1 MGYYVDIEQTARRYV
16 DILTDAGFK
25 AVFGDQR
32 NKDVLIDLLNII
44 LPYDRKV
51 KDISYMTTEL
61 PQFSPSRKNVRLDLR
76 CMGEDGTVFI
86 VEMQCYRQSNF
97 FKRCVLYAAKAY
109 DSGSVSGDRQKYDL
123 PPVYFIGLLA
133 GDMQEF
139 QARQDDEADKGPVLE
154 YTFREKIS
162 HAVPDETIMIIF
174 VEINRFRKE
183 LNECATLFDKW
194 CYSLKHMGTLN
205 SLPEELRIQAFERL
219 FAACEIAKLSPEV
232 KLAYEKDMITER
244 DYYNIIETAR
254 EEGLAAGIEE
264 GMKQGM
270 KQGKKEGMK
279 EGMKEGLEK
288 GVKEGLAAGMKEG
301 METGRR
307 EAIVDM
313 AKKMK
318 MQGLEIEVICETTGL
333 AKEEIA
339 SL

>member
-1 MGYYVDIEQTARRYV
+1 M
-16 DILTDAGFK
+16 
-25 AVFGDQR
+25 
-32 NKDVLIDLLNII
+32 
-44 LPYDRKV
+44 
-51 KDISYMTTEL
+51 
-61 PQFSPSRKNVRLDLR
+61 
-76 CMGEDGTVFI
+76 
-86 VEMQCYRQSNF
+86 
-97 FKRCVLYAAKAY
+97 
-109 DSGSVSGDRQKYDL
+109 

-139 QARQDDEADKGPVLE
+139 QDRQEDDKADKGPVLE

-254 EEGLAAGIEE
+254 EEGLAAG
-264 GMKQGM
+264 
-270 KQGKKEGMK
+270 
-279 EGMKEGLEK
+279 
-288 GVKEGLAAGMKEG
+288 MKEG

>member
-1 MGYYVDIEQTARRYV
+1 
-16 DILTDAGFK
+16 
-25 AVFGDQR
+25 
-32 NKDVLIDLLNII
+32 
-44 LPYDRKV
+44 
-51 KDISYMTTEL
+51 
-61 PQFSPSRKNVRLDLR
+61 
-76 CMGEDGTVFI
+76 
-86 VEMQCYRQSNF
+86 
-97 FKRCVLYAAKAY
+97 
-109 DSGSVSGDRQKYDL
+109 
-123 PPVYFIGLLA
+123 
-133 GDMQEF
+133 
-139 QARQDDEADKGPVLE
+139 
-154 YTFREKIS
+154 
-162 HAVPDETIMIIF
+162 MIIF

-254 EEGLAAGIEE
+254 EEGLAAG
-264 GMKQGM
+264 
-270 KQGKKEGMK
+270 
-279 EGMKEGLEK
+279 MKEGL
-288 GVKEGLAAGMKEG
+288 
-301 METGRR
+301 ETGRR

>member
-86 VEMQCYRQSNF
+86 VEVQCYRQSNF

-133 GDMQEF
+133 GTCRNF
-139 QARQDDEADKGPVLE
+139 RAD
-154 YTFREKIS
+154 R
-162 HAVPDETIMIIF
+162 M
-174 VEINRFRKE
+174 
-183 LNECATLFDKW
+183 
-194 CYSLKHMGTLN
+194 
-205 SLPEELRIQAFERL
+205 
-219 FAACEIAKLSPEV
+219 
-232 KLAYEKDMITER
+232 
-244 DYYNIIETAR
+244 
-254 EEGLAAGIEE
+254 
-264 GMKQGM
+264 MKQTRALCWNIHSGKKSHMQFRM
-270 KQGKKEGMK
+270 KQ
-279 EGMKEGLEK
+279 
-288 GVKEGLAAGMKEG
+288 
-301 METGRR
+301 
-307 EAIVDM
+307 
-313 AKKMK
+313 
-318 MQGLEIEVICETTGL
+318 
-333 AKEEIA
+333 
-339 SL
+339 

>member
-1 MGYYVDIEQTARRYV
+1 
-16 DILTDAGFK
+16 
-25 AVFGDQR
+25 
-32 NKDVLIDLLNII
+32 
-44 LPYDRKV
+44 
-51 KDISYMTTEL
+51 
-61 PQFSPSRKNVRLDLR
+61 
-76 CMGEDGTVFI
+76 
-86 VEMQCYRQSNF
+86 
-97 FKRCVLYAAKAY
+97 
-109 DSGSVSGDRQKYDL
+109 
-123 PPVYFIGLLA
+123 
-133 GDMQEF
+133 MQEF
-139 QARQDDEADKGPVLE
+139 QGGQDDEADKGPVLE

-254 EEGLAAGIEE
+254 EEGLAAG
-264 GMKQGM
+264 
-270 KQGKKEGMK
+270 
-279 EGMKEGLEK
+279 MKEGL
-288 GVKEGLAAGMKEG
+288 
-301 METGRR
+301 ETGRR

>member
-1 MGYYVDIEQTARRYV
+1 M
-16 DILTDAGFK
+16 
-25 AVFGDQR
+25 
-32 NKDVLIDLLNII
+32 
-44 LPYDRKV
+44 
-51 KDISYMTTEL
+51 
-61 PQFSPSRKNVRLDLR
+61 
-76 CMGEDGTVFI
+76 
-86 VEMQCYRQSNF
+86 
-97 FKRCVLYAAKAY
+97 
-109 DSGSVSGDRQKYDL
+109 

-139 QARQDDEADKGPVLE
+139 QGGQDDEADKGPVLE

-254 EEGLAAGIEE
+254 EEGLAAG
-264 GMKQGM
+264 
-270 KQGKKEGMK
+270 
-279 EGMKEGLEK
+279 MKEGL
-288 GVKEGLAAGMKEG
+288 
-301 METGRR
+301 ETGRR

>member
-1 MGYYVDIEQTARRYV
+1 MAEALRSE
-16 DILTDAGFK
+16 AG
-25 AVFGDQR
+25 GE
-32 NKDVLIDLLNII
+32 II
-44 LPYDRKV
+44 SK
-51 KDISYMTTEL
+51 K
-61 PQFSPSRKNVRLDLR
+61 
-76 CMGEDGTVFI
+76 
-86 VEMQCYRQSNF
+86 
-97 FKRCVLYAAKAY
+97 VLYAAKAY

-139 QARQDDEADKGPVLE
+139 QDRQEDDKADKGPVLE

-264 GMKQGM
+264 GMKE
-270 KQGKKEGMK
+270 GKKEGMK
-279 EGMKEGLEK
+279 EGIEKGMKEGL
-288 GVKEGLAAGMKEG
+288 
-301 METGRR
+301 ETGRR